1 MALGTPVGFRVGGF
15 VGIGISGV
23 GFGDMDGLADIMAV
37 GAVEFMSDGIAVSR
51 VEGAELGTKDMVGA
65 DVFTIITGASV
76 GIRVGVIVIFG
87 MDGDDVDGDDVGSSL
102 VIFIVVGAMFTG
114 ICVGAGVVCALTVSI
129 TIKHRTRRH
138 AFVIDD
144 ILART
149 GSQSTATAECRMLL
163 IERRAYRSVLL
174 KG

>member
-1 MALGTPVGFRVGGF
+1 M
-15 VGIGISGV
+15 GIGISGV
-23 GFGDMDGLADIMAV
+23 GFGDMDGLADITAV

-51 VEGAELGTKDMVGA
+51 VEGAELGIKDMVGA

-87 MDGDDVDGDDVGSSL
+87 MDGDDVGSSL

-163 IERRAYRSVLL
+163 IEREELVVLYS
-174 KG
+174 

>member
-1 MALGTPVGFRVGGF
+1 MLGTPVGFLVGGS
-15 VGIGISGV
+15 VGVCISGV

-87 MDGDDVDGDDVGSSL
+87 MDGDDVGSSL

>member
-1 MALGTPVGFRVGGF
+1 M
-15 VGIGISGV
+15 GIGISGV

-87 MDGDDVDGDDVGSSL
+87 MDGDDVGSSL
-102 VIFIVVGAMFTG
+102 VIFITVGSMFTG
-114 ICVGAGVVCALTVSI
+114 ICVGAGVVCALTASI